1 MKRPEIC
8 RSEACPRDPAGYGG
22 RGECCQAGEM
32 ARSNEGL
39 WQAPS
44 LRLPGHSSCP
54 PVGSSIIFVK
64 MALDIW
70 KSRLYWTSSISS
82 SLVGNDF
89 QQPRGNQAFRHFHM
103 STISTPYGGPA
114 YAERRRP
121 AQAVGAETTAAISC
135 HRLRFG

>member
-1 MKRPEIC
+1 
-8 RSEACPRDPAGYGG
+8 
-22 RGECCQAGEM
+22 M

-82 SLVGNDF
+82 SPVGNDF
-89 QQPRGNQAFRHFHM
+89 QQPRGNQGFCHFQM
-103 STISTPYGGPA
+103 STISTPYGDQPA
-114 YAERRRP
+114 LDMVGRP
-121 AQAVGAETTAAISC
+121 KAVG
-135 HRLRFG
+135 G